1 MVLQQLLSNR
11 RLISDLGAN
20 LIGSFYIP
28 NPNSGNHPRFETGT
42 KTFTVIDNATN
53 DQENT
58 DTFGEDNYTAA
69 GTLETVQENIIS
81 TRNAIIQTNLLKMKD
96 QLEH

>member
-1 MVLQQLLSNR
+1 M
-11 RLISDLGAN
+11 
-20 LIGSFYIP
+20 
-28 NPNSGNHPRFETGT
+28 
-42 KTFTVIDNATN
+42 IDNTTN

-81 TRNAIIQTNLLKMKD
+81 TRNAIIQTRPTKDEETTRTLTGSTVMKT
-96 QLEH
+96 EAISN